1 VRARARARVRACRS
15 WKSILHVQTRLSWSS
30 VVIFHTNAH
39 AHTCTFTYIYIT
51 RMRHCTWYVSLNR
64 CHARDIYPF
73 VYPES
78 ISAQVYFRHKTARS
92 RRLSRGHII
101 LLFFLYSE
109 IECQGGHANPCSGHG
124 TCQADGSC
132 TCQVAYAMLFTLHR
146 SCHVFRC
153 QATGETEG
161 CVHAHVL
168 GTSVCFVVGFIEPGP
183 QSMRSS

>member
-101 LLFFLYSE
+101 LLSSHWRFFS
-109 IECQGGHANPCSGHG
+109 
-124 TCQADGSC
+124 
-132 TCQVAYAMLFTLHR
+132 FTAKSSVKEATLTLAR
-146 SCHVFRC
+146 GMAHVRLM
-153 QATGETEG
+153 
-161 CVHAHVL
+161 VHARVRWPTRCFLLYTDRVMYLGVRPQGRLRAVCMRMYWAHLFVL
-168 GTSVCFVVGFIEPGP
+168 
-183 QSMRSS
+183 